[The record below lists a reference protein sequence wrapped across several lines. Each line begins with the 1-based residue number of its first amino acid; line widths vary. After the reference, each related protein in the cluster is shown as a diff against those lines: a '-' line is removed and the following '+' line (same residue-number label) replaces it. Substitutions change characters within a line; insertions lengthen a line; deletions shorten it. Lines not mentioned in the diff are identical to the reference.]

1 MMMMMTVVLSAA
13 LLLLIPGTLTQS
25 IKLLP
30 IDVVVKTSSND
41 IDPLTFSTHV
51 ADRGILLGALN
62 RLMDTNANFKFTY
75 SDNPNFGPYLESVN
89 GVAGNDTQHTYWKL
103 QVKTADGKVITPD
116 VGIGCYIPKAN
127 EQIILT
133 FSKW

>member
-1 MMMMMTVVLSAA
+1 MMIPVVLSAA
-13 LLLLIPGTLTQS
+13 LLLLLPGILTQS
-25 IKLLP
+25 FRQVP
-30 IDVVVKTSSND
+30 IDVVVENSLHNIK
-41 IDPLTFSTHV
+41 PLTFSTHV
-51 ADRGILLGALN
+51 AYRGILLGALKG
-62 RLMDTNANFKFTY
+62 LMDTNANFKFTY

-89 GVAGNDTQHTYWKL
+89 GVAGNDKDHTYWQL
-103 QVKTADGKVITPD
+103 LVKTADGKVIIPD